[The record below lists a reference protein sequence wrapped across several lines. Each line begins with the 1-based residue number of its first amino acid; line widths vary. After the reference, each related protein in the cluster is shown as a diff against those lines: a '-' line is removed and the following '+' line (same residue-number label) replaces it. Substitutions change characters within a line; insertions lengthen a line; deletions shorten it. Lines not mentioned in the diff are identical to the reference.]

1 MFYYLLFFLSLGLGL
16 LLTPLA
22 EKLAYRFHFLDIPD
36 GRKRHRVPMPLLGG
50 LAVYASFFI
59 TLSLCYGLDP
69 ESLGPYQSLYFGLF
83 LGGTLIFLAGLLD
96 DAYGLSAVQKF
107 TVQILAALVL
117 IYFEHPVNVMHSILP
132 DLPDTLA
139 VRTLGAFLL
148 VFWVVML
155 TNAINLIDGLD
166 GLAAG
171 TSFLSAYFLMLT
183 AIGMGR
189 DGLLP
194 FLLPLL
200 GASLGF
206 LRYNFHPARIF
217 LGDAGSM
224 LLGFLLAAISFQGFA
239 KRITLF
245 TLLIPILLL
254 GIPILDT
261 ILSFARRALAGR
273 NPFAADRDHIHH
285 KMIRLGLT
293 QVQAVSLLYLV
304 CTALGILSLSLIR
317 FSSEIVL
324 AIAIPLGAVLF
335 ASLWVLGYFRPGT
348 QTEVT
353 FKEKRSLPR
362 SLKEVVVEY
371 RRGREANYAISRDF
385 SKGGLFIRTRHPVPV
400 GQELL
405 IRFTDPETRKE
416 REQRGKVVW
425 NTSQASASGHE
436 QVVEGMGIMFLE

>member
-1 MFYYLLFFLSLGLGL
+1 MLYYILFFLALGLGL
-16 LLTPLA
+16 VLTPLV

-50 LAVYASFFI
+50 LSVYTSFFI
-59 TLSLCYGLDP
+59 TLSICYAIKP
-69 ESLGPYQSLYFGLF
+69 EALGVYQPLFFGLF

-96 DAYGLSAVQKF
+96 DAYGMNAPQKF
-107 TVQILAALVL
+107 VVQILAALVL
-117 IYFEHPVNVMHSILP
+117 IYFQHPVNVLQSIVP
-132 DLPDTLA
+132 ELPDTLLY
-139 VRTLGAFLL
+139 RTMGVFVF

-166 GLAAG
+166 GLATG
-171 TSFLSAYFLMLT
+171 ISFLSAYFLMLT

-200 GASLGF
+200 GATLGF

-224 LLGFLLAAISFQGFA
+224 LLGYLVAVISFQGFA

-245 TLLIPILLL
+245 TLFIPILLL

-261 ILSFARRALAGR
+261 LLSFSRRLLAGR
-273 NPFAADRDHIHH
+273 SPFSADRDHIHH

-293 QVQAVSLLYLV
+293 QVQAVSLLYMV

-324 AIAIPLGAVLF
+324 AIAVPLGALLF
-335 ASLWVLGYFRPGT
+335 ASLWVLGYFRPGIR
-348 QTEVT
+348 TELS

-371 RRGREANYAISRDF
+371 KRGNETNYAISRDF
-385 SKGGLFIRTRHPVPV
+385 SKGGLFIRTKHPAPL
-400 GQELL
+400 GEEFL
-405 IRFTDPETRKE
+405 IRFTDPDSREEKE
-416 REQRGKVVW
+416 LRGKVVW
-425 NTSQASASGHE
+425 NTSQADSTRHE
-436 QVVEGMGIMFLE
+436 LVDGMGVMFLD